1 MESNEADE
9 IEGEGAEDEEMMEG
23 EVDIKVQ
30 GTALLLPH
38 PSPQVVELQ
47 RVERE
52 LGRQLTK
59 DEEEFVASQL
69 EQKAIHLSPSS
80 ATMQRL
86 HCSRS
91 RRLLDFPVQSIFVK
105 I

>member
-47 RVERE
+47 RVEYV
-52 LGRQLTK
+52 TK
-59 DEEEFVASQL
+59 TL
-69 EQKAIHLSPSS
+69 QKTPSS
-80 ATMQRL
+80 LTL
-86 HCSRS
+86 N
-91 RRLLDFPVQSIFVK
+91 F
-105 I
+105 